1 MKIPTLTCYIRLLL
15 PAFIAIIAIFAF
27 SVPFTFAQDGR
38 DDSNVA
44 PTDTAKEAE
53 DRNDTDA
60 LAPKQKLEDFREQE
74 RKRMQEIR
82 EREKTNLENRRESDN
97 EQQET
102 FREMQNKKMETI
114 RERFDNDDDFDA
126 KRTEIRNEIEKRRE
140 EMKEHLEERK
150 ADLEQKQEE
159 NIKRYEERQVRL
171 EESAKHRVSAY
182 IERIIRRFNAA
193 VERLDK
199 ISERIT
205 SRIEKFEEQGKDMTT
220 ARELLRKADEK
231 LLLTHEALDQFTNET
246 SALLETE
253 DPKTAF
259 ESMKELLT
267 IAKSS
272 MKEAHSAL
280 IEVIRAI
287 KVAGGLNDDSN
298 ANKDVE
304 DTDAVEE

>member
-1 MKIPTLTCYIRLLL
+1 
-15 PAFIAIIAIFAF
+15 
-27 SVPFTFAQDGR
+27 
-38 DDSNVA
+38 
-44 PTDTAKEAE
+44 
-53 DRNDTDA
+53 
-60 LAPKQKLEDFREQE
+60 
-74 RKRMQEIR
+74 
-82 EREKTNLENRRESDN
+82 
-97 EQQET
+97 
-102 FREMQNKKMETI
+102 
-114 RERFDNDDDFDA
+114 
-126 KRTEIRNEIEKRRE
+126 
-140 EMKEHLEERK
+140 MKEHLEERK

-259 ESMKELLT
+259 ESMKE
-267 IAKSS
+267 
-272 MKEAHSAL
+272 AHSAL